1 MFRPK
6 DRKHYQN
13 VFLSVINLKFV
24 KFSHYLWSS
33 YMWEERKLGLSVCF
47 LQAELTLYPSR

>member
-6 DRKHYQN
+6 DSKHFQN
-13 VFLSVINLKFV
+13 VFLSSIHLKFV

-33 YMWEERKLGLSVCF
+33 HVWGERKIGLTVCF
-47 LQAELTLYPSR
+47 LQAELTLSPNR